1 MFSVYFRIAHRV
13 FVCFVPS
20 ANECYHEHVEGCA
33 SLCGMAKVTL
43 FKIMAM
49 NRTISAL
56 PRVGYLFSLVLC
68 VLVSFTS
75 MTLCCPLVTEARSYL
90 LLHIVYFQTKPKGI
104 FPAQIVTFLIMDP
117 EDTFYNE

>member
-1 MFSVYFRIAHRV
+1 M
-13 FVCFVPS
+13 PS
-20 ANECYHEHVEGCA
+20 ANECYHVHVEGCA

-43 FKIMAM
+43 FKIIYVSDVFILLKVM

-56 PRVGYLFSLVLC
+56 PSVGYLFSLVLC

-75 MTLCCPLVTEARSYL
+75 MTLCCPLVTETRSYL
-90 LLHIVYFQTKPKGI
+90 LLHIIYFQTKPKGI